1 VKLEMGDTKLDPGKV
16 DAKLGNTKTEKKR
29 ETDQGKSAFTI
40 SNNVKM
46 EMGRATVKS
55 PVTCSVKG

>member
-1 VKLEMGDTKLDPGKV
+1 MGDTKLDPGKV